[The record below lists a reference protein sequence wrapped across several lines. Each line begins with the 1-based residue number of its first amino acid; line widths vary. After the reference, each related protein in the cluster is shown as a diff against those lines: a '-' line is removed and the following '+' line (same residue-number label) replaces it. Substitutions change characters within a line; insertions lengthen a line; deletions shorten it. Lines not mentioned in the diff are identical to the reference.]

1 MFIALV
7 WAVFGPVCPTGE
19 SQRRKVHAYE
29 FRLQNSTA
37 PLYGKREA
45 ARQAGPRRGPD
56 RALPPPPGRVSASLS
71 LDLVLSYM
79 GTAAALTD
87 ALAARAVTA
96 ATTRPR
102 WVLSEQLR
110 GRGRAG
116 ERRLPRVGG
125 DAPRPT
131 DVAVKPTKADRAGS
145 LQDERPPPPVSQQ
158 ISGAGTR
165 VSMSRRKGQC
175 QLCRTRAEHRRLA
188 TRGDAGPHEEQCPL
202 AASAR
207 SPGRGEAP
215 ACGPWGLAFCQPGA
229 VAAQDNAN
237 GDAASSGCEAHRLVS
252 EPLTFLL
259 SWPCLQRFLF
269 EPC

>member
-87 ALAARAVTA
+87 TLAARAVTA

-145 LQDERPPPPVSQQ
+145 LQDERRPPPVSQQ

-165 VSMSRRKGQC
+165 VSMSRRDSASCVGPA
-175 QLCRTRAEHRRLA
+175 LSITASPPVVTLGLTRSSALWPRL
-188 TRGDAGPHEEQCPL
+188 
-202 AASAR
+202 
-207 SPGRGEAP
+207 
-215 ACGPWGLAFCQPGA
+215 PGA
-229 VAAQDNAN
+229 PGGGRRQPVAPGASPSASPELSLLRTTPTETQPRP
-237 GDAASSGCEAHRLVS
+237 AAK
-252 EPLTFLL
+252 LTVW
-259 SWPCLQRFLF
+259 SPN
-269 EPC
+269 P

>member
-145 LQDERPPPPVSQQ
+145 LQDERPPAPGESTDLGGWDPSVHVTKEGTVPAVSDP
-158 ISGAGTR
+158 R
-165 VSMSRRKGQC
+165 
-175 QLCRTRAEHRRLA
+175 
-188 TRGDAGPHEEQCPL
+188 
-202 AASAR
+202 
-207 SPGRGEAP
+207 
-215 ACGPWGLAFCQPGA
+215 
-229 VAAQDNAN
+229 
-237 GDAASSGCEAHRLVS
+237 
-252 EPLTFLL
+252 
-259 SWPCLQRFLF
+259 
-269 EPC
+269 

>member
-56 RALPPPPGRVSASLS
+56 RALPPPPGHVSASLS

-110 GRGRAG
+110 ARGQAG
-116 ERRLPRVGG
+116 ERCLPRVGG

-131 DVAVKPTKADRAGS
+131 DIAVKPTKADRLALCRTS
-145 LQDERPPPPVSQQ
+145 APRPQ
-158 ISGAGTR
+158 ISG
-165 VSMSRRKGQC
+165 
-175 QLCRTRAEHRRLA
+175 L
-188 TRGDAGPHEEQCPL
+188 GPECPCHEGRDSASCVGPAL
-202 AASAR
+202 SIAAS
-207 SPGRGEAP
+207 P
-215 ACGPWGLAFCQPGA
+215 PW
-229 VAAQDNAN
+229 
-237 GDAASSGCEAHRLVS
+237 
-252 EPLTFLL
+252 
-259 SWPCLQRFLF
+259 
-269 EPC
+269 